1 MKKALVAGFGFL
13 VLVSSMAG
21 CMQGGSTAPVA
32 SLQQECER
40 SGGLWRGGICQ
51 RESGGGGY

>member
-1 MKKALVAGFGFL
+1 MKTALVAGFGFV

-21 CMQGGSTAPVA
+21 CMQGAATAPAV

-40 SGGLWRGGICQ
+40 SGGLWRSGSCQ

>member
-1 MKKALVAGFGFL
+1 MNRVLVAGFGLL
-13 VLVSSMAG
+13 VLVVSMAG
-21 CMQGGSTAPVA
+21 CMEGGSTAPVA

-40 SGGLWRGGICQ
+40 SGGLWRGGVCQ

>member
-1 MKKALVAGFGFL
+1 MIKALVAGFGFL

-40 SGGLWRGGICQ
+40 SGGLCRGGTCQ

>member
-40 SGGLWRGGICQ
+40 FGGLWRGGTCQ

>member
-13 VLVSSMAG
+13 VLVSGMAG
-21 CMQGGSTAPVA
+21 CMPGGSTAPVA

-40 SGGLWRGGICQ
+40 SGGLWRGGTCQ

>member
-21 CMQGGSTAPVA
+21 CMPGGSTAPVA
-32 SLQQECER
+32 SLQQECDR
-40 SGGLWRGGICQ
+40 SGGLWRGGACQ

>member
-1 MKKALVAGFGFL
+1 VFLRGRGAMKTALVAGFGFL

-21 CMQGGSTAPVA
+21 CMQGAATAPAV

-40 SGGLWRGGICQ
+40 S
-51 RESGGGGY
+51 SGGGY